1 VSGLRY
7 GAGIAVAMTTAP
19 FLFLLI
25 LILGRYMMSRG
36 DVAQTSDDDGP
47 AWRALM
53 LIGWPIR
60 MLIRGLLAIFW
71 FVNGLAESAAS
82 AAARAL
88 RPAVSTS
95 LGAKKSRRN
104 VGNLLMYLVLGLI
117 LLFELFPFYI
127 IFVTA
132 FKSTLQIQQIT
143 SMFWPQPW
151 VLDHFHYLNTQVPF
165 WNWYANTV
173 IVAVVST
180 VVSIFVASLGAYGL
194 VRLKWRGGN
203 TLGTVVLIAY
213 LMPTALMFIPLYRIL
228 ADLRLTN
235 SLGAL
240 MVTYPSIVLPFATW
254 LMMGYYRSIPEEIE
268 DAAMIDGCNR
278 FQSFYMVVLPLIRPA
293 LLAVALFSIT
303 QAWNEFLYAYTFVR
317 SRELFTLPVGLGQLI
332 IGDVQ
337 PWGALMM
344 ASLLTA
350 LPVVIIYMLG
360 QRFMVAGLT
369 AGSVKG

>member
-1 VSGLRY
+1 
-7 GAGIAVAMTTAP
+7 
-19 FLFLLI
+19 
-25 LILGRYMMSRG
+25 
-36 DVAQTSDDDGP
+36 
-47 AWRALM
+47 M

-71 FVNGLAESAAS
+71 FVNGLAESVAS
-82 AAARAL
+82 AAAGAL
-88 RPAVSTS
+88 RPAMSST
-95 LGAKKSRRN
+95 LVPKKSRRGLGT
-104 VGNLLMYLVLGLI
+104 VLMYVLLGAI

-151 VLDHFHYLNTQVPF
+151 TLDHFHYLNTQVPF
-165 WNWYANTV
+165 WSWYANTV
-173 IVAVVST
+173 VVAVVST
-180 VVSIFVASLGAYGL
+180 VVSVFVASLGAYAL
-194 VRLKWRGGN
+194 VRLRWRGGN